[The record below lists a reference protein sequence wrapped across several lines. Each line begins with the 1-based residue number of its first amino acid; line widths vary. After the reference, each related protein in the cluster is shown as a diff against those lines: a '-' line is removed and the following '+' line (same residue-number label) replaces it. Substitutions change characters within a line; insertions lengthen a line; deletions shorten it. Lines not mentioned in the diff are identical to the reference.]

1 MNPRSRIPVGSQ
13 ASQRIPM
20 QNNTNILNTQNMLGR
35 TVQNTVYQSQAQNG
49 KRSNS
54 LNKTANA
61 NGKSNVNINSQA
73 NKNSAVNP
81 VNNSKTVM
89 LQQNASNK
97 LGGLAQ
103 TQKNALNTANN
114 NQANKSTF
122 NRTIVKDGKTL
133 SNIDT
138 NNQTQASLRMENE
151 KLKNKGSQMNNGL
164 NLLNNPTVA
173 SVHLDQSKQAN
184 STLQSQN
191 QKLPTLSQQIKYQP
205 NGQSQAMKNNNIP
218 SQKQSIQSVNSSL
231 NTQKQ
236 SIQSINPS
244 QNLQRQSINNPSQIN
259 QQSMNPQLQSIH
271 PQQSK
276 FPQQSMQSQQSMHP
290 QQSKLPQQ
298 SMQSQ
303 QSMHPQQSKLPQQS
317 MHPQQ
322 SSHPQQSKLPQQS
335 MHPQQ
340 SSHPQQS
347 MHSQQSKI
355 PQQSMHSVQPGNQSM
370 NPQKQSINNQK
381 DSNEKNNNSDPK
393 LSRKSTLRASRN
405 KSPPQIIRTPDGK
418 LKRSGA
424 DFSGNHYY
432 VTTDNEKIVS
442 DSYIG
447 THLNE
452 YLNNE
457 IANQMSQNTKPKN
470 NKVGNGFRFYGQLTK
485 AGRNQNGKTK
495 TDQDTPLVHL
505 NVGDI
510 PGFNLFGVLDGHGP
524 DGHFVS
530 QFCREYFINKMT
542 SYAQI
547 CKQNKLTTPEAI
559 YNELKRTKFA
569 YIIDVFNKADS
580 EMSKQN
586 KFDFNF
592 SGTTCNISFQFNKY
606 LVNASVGDSR
616 GIIVFD
622 TGDSKN
628 QGIQPTST
636 DHKPDLPGE
645 LDRIKMHGG
654 VVDKITDSFGNK
666 VGPQRVWKAG
676 LNYPGLAMSRSL
688 GDFQAKECGVISSP
702 QIVEYTISSRFTK
715 YLCICSDGVW
725 EFIQNEQ
732 VRDLG
737 NAFLIKN
744 DVGGFCSE
752 LVKFAVHSWEQF
764 DIIRDD
770 ITVVCVFF

>member
-173 SVHLDQSKQAN
+173 SVHLDQSKQSN

-218 SQKQSIQSVNSSL
+218 SQKQSIQSVNPSL

-276 FPQQSMQSQQSMHP
+276 FPQQSMQSQQSM
-290 QQSKLPQQ
+290 
-298 SMQSQ
+298 
-303 QSMHPQQSKLPQQS
+303 
-317 MHPQQ
+317 
-322 SSHPQQSKLPQQS
+322 HPQQSKLPQQS

>member
-218 SQKQSIQSVNSSL
+218 SQKQSIQSVNPSL

-276 FPQQSMQSQQSMHP
+276 FPQQSMQSQQSM
-290 QQSKLPQQ
+290 
-298 SMQSQ
+298 
-303 QSMHPQQSKLPQQS
+303 
-317 MHPQQ
+317 
-322 SSHPQQSKLPQQS
+322 HPQQSKLPQQS

>member
-173 SVHLDQSKQAN
+173 SVHLDQSKQAS

-218 SQKQSIQSVNSSL
+218 SQKQSIQSVNPSL

-276 FPQQSMQSQQSMHP
+276 FPQQSMQSQQSM
-290 QQSKLPQQ
+290 
-298 SMQSQ
+298 
-303 QSMHPQQSKLPQQS
+303 
-317 MHPQQ
+317 
-322 SSHPQQSKLPQQS
+322 HPQQSKLPQQS

-592 SGTTCNISFQFNKY
+592 SGTTCYISFQFNKY

-702 QIVEYTISSRFTK
+702 QIVEYTISSRSTK

>member
-173 SVHLDQSKQAN
+173 SVHLDQSKQAS

-218 SQKQSIQSVNSSL
+218 SQKQSIQPVNPSL

-276 FPQQSMQSQQSMHP
+276 FPQQSMQSQQSM
-290 QQSKLPQQ
+290 
-298 SMQSQ
+298 
-303 QSMHPQQSKLPQQS
+303 
-317 MHPQQ
+317 
-322 SSHPQQSKLPQQS
+322 HPQQSKLPQQS

>member
-13 ASQRIPM
+13 ASQRVPM

-173 SVHLDQSKQAN
+173 SVHLDQSKQAS

-218 SQKQSIQSVNSSL
+218 SQKQSIQSVNPSL

-298 SMQSQ
+298 SM
-303 QSMHPQQSKLPQQS
+303 
-317 MHPQQ
+317 HPQQ
-322 SSHPQQSKLPQQS
+322 SSHPK
-335 MHPQQ
+335 
-340 SSHPQQS
+340 QS

>member
-173 SVHLDQSKQAN
+173 SVHLDQSKQAS

-218 SQKQSIQSVNSSL
+218 SQKQSIQPVNPSL

-276 FPQQSMQSQQSMHP
+276 FPQQSMQSQQSM
-290 QQSKLPQQ
+290 
-298 SMQSQ
+298 
-303 QSMHPQQSKLPQQS
+303 
-317 MHPQQ
+317 
-322 SSHPQQSKLPQQS
+322 HPQQSKLPQQS

-666 VGPQRVWKAG
+666 VGPQRVWKVG

-702 QIVEYTISSRFTK
+702 QIVEYTISSRSTK

>member
-173 SVHLDQSKQAN
+173 SVHLDQSKQAS

-218 SQKQSIQSVNSSL
+218 SQKQSIQPVNPSL

-244 QNLQRQSINNPSQIN
+244 LNLQRQSINNPSQIN

-276 FPQQSMQSQQSMHP
+276 FPQQSMQSQQSM
-290 QQSKLPQQ
+290 
-298 SMQSQ
+298 
-303 QSMHPQQSKLPQQS
+303 
-317 MHPQQ
+317 
-322 SSHPQQSKLPQQS
+322 HPQQSKLPQQS

>member
-173 SVHLDQSKQAN
+173 SVHLDQSKQAS

-218 SQKQSIQSVNSSL
+218 SQKQSIQSVNPSL

-276 FPQQSMQSQQSMHP
+276 FPQQSMQSQQSM
-290 QQSKLPQQ
+290 
-298 SMQSQ
+298 
-303 QSMHPQQSKLPQQS
+303 
-317 MHPQQ
+317 
-322 SSHPQQSKLPQQS
+322 HPQQSKLPQQS

>member
-205 NGQSQAMKNNNIP
+205 NGQSQGMKNNNIP
-218 SQKQSIQSVNSSL
+218 SQKQSIQSVNPSL

-276 FPQQSMQSQQSMHP
+276 FPQQSMQSQQSM
-290 QQSKLPQQ
+290 
-298 SMQSQ
+298 
-303 QSMHPQQSKLPQQS
+303 
-317 MHPQQ
+317 
-322 SSHPQQSKLPQQS
+322 HPQQSKLPQQS